1 MSTDFANPATTA
13 DEIPRD
19 RWGRPLVVPPGGGKP
34 VGYMRC
40 TTFASTLED
49 TYNLARWQ
57 QRMVAIGLVDRP
69 DLQLAVAAH
78 RDDKS
83 RLNDLCNEALDAAAA
98 KAAATT
104 GTALH
109 ALTEQHDRGTLDI
122 AKVPLAY
129 RPDIEAYVDATRA
142 LEVVQ
147 IETFGV
153 VDDMKIGGTWDRIVS
168 YNGRNV
174 IADLK
179 TGSVDYG
186 MLKIAVQLAIYSRCV
201 AYNFATHD
209 RTPLPDVDQDVA
221 LVIHLPAGTGTAR
234 LLEVDIA
241 AGWQAVDCARKVRGW
256 RAKNN
261 FSRVVEQVVSETRPA
276 ESVALLEQ
284 IGRAGTVDDLT
295 ALWRTHAHE
304 WTEQHTAAATDRK
317 TALVGTSG
325 KATERATA

>member
-1 MSTDFANPATTA
+1 MTTDFADPATAA

-19 RWGRPLVVPPGGGKP
+19 RWGRPLVVPPGGGKA

-49 TYNLARWQ
+49 TFNLSRWQ

-129 RPDIEAYVDATRA
+129 RPDIEAYVEATRG

-153 VDDMKIGGTWDRIVS
+153 IDDMKVGGTWDRIVT
-168 YNGRNV
+168 YKGRNV

-201 AYNFATHD
+201 QYDFRTHT
-209 RTPLPDVDQDVA
+209 RTPLPDVDQAVA

-241 AGWQAVDCARKVRGW
+241 AGWQAVDCAVRVRAW

-261 FSRVVEQVVSETRPA
+261 FSRVVEQATSDTPPT
-276 ESVALLEQ
+276 ESLALLEL
-284 IGRAGTVDDLT
+284 INRAATIDDLT
-295 ALWRTHAHE
+295 ALWRAHAHE
-304 WTEQHTAAATDRK
+304 WTEQHTAAAAERK
-317 TALVGTSG
+317 SSLQ
-325 KATERATA
+325 